1 MTNIFDLFNEE
12 EERLLAEGRAEIAE
26 DTATYDAATALLA
39 MNAIDRFVAEAPAA
53 SKERL
58 FDILREKTND

>member
-1 MTNIFDLFNEE
+1 MTKADQLDAA
-12 EERLLAEGRAEIAE
+12 LKQLAYEIAE

-39 MNAIDRFVAEAPAA
+39 MNAIDRFIAEAPAE

-58 FDILREKTND
+58 FDTLREKTHD